1 MIGPV
6 AILKSATR
14 DRVRVLVVGE
24 KFSTKTGWSRTAPL
38 KLSQNSMKRHRLVI
52 ATTISSITRNC
63 IFM

>member
-24 KFSTKTGWSRTAPL
+24 EFSTKTGWSRTAPL
-38 KLSQNSMKRHRLVI
+38 KLSQNSMKRHRLVFVCFI
-52 ATTISSITRNC
+52 HTVCTLIRV
-63 IFM
+63 